1 MSATGELSFQL
12 YKWLSSLQI
21 INSGQKYKSNGN
33 IQLDSKIYEELVS
46 GQLMAKLAQILA
58 TELKVQLNGPLLSSI
73 KKSNTPASRV
83 YNWNVLSEVIL
94 IFTCRHLQKWE

>member
-1 MSATGELSFQL
+1 MSNNGELSFEL

-33 IQLDSKIYEELVS
+33 IQLDSKLYEELIS
-46 GQLMAKLAQILA
+46 GQLMGKLVEILA
-58 TELKVQLNGPLLSSI
+58 AELNVQLNGPLLSSI

-83 YNWNVLSEVIL
+83 YNWNVLS
-94 IFTCRHLQKWE
+94 

>member
-33 IQLDSKIYEELVS
+33 IQLDSKIYDELVS
-46 GQLMAKLAQILA
+46 GQLMAKL
-58 TELKVQLNGPLLSSI
+58 S
-73 KKSNTPASRV
+73 
-83 YNWNVLSEVIL
+83 
-94 IFTCRHLQKWE
+94 